1 MFFLGGYFIIKVGDN
16 VLCSFPVKRFNTD
29 LTARK
34 SSIKLMIQDE
44 LTKLADEADEDEE
57 EGDAVT
63 DEKQHSAP
71 AVKA

>member
-1 MFFLGGYFIIKVGDN
+1 
-16 VLCSFPVKRFNTD
+16 
-29 LTARK
+29 
-34 SSIKLMIQDE
+34 MIQDE

-71 AVKA
+71 AVKAWSCRRKFHHEEWYIG